1 MSSNN
6 MVSAITS
13 TLRRDKKQQH
23 HANAEDERL
32 LESSGTTSER
42 SHLDGSQPSYGAT
55 SNSTPGMG
63 VQSKDYAGEEARL
76 DGNDAD
82 VWQSVEGRGLD
93 GRGSIRSVRSY
104 SDRASSIEHTRRHQQ
119 LTKCERDPCF
129 ERLAL

>member
-1 MSSNN
+1 

-32 LESSGTTSER
+32 LRSSKTSSLQDGDRDESRLDYGSTSGSR
-42 SHLDGSQPSYGAT
+42 SAA
-55 SNSTPGMG
+55 G
-63 VQSKDYAGEEARL
+63 VQTRDYAGDEARL
-76 DGNDAD
+76 DGNDVE

-104 SDRASSIEHTRRHQQ
+104 SDRASSIEHARRRHQ
-119 LTKCERDPCF
+119 LTQGEYKDN
-129 ERLAL
+129 L